1 MKKKMRTTT
10 PATSR
15 LLTLALAAATS
26 LTVLSGTASAADIDA
41 PYARAAAK
49 VSSDAKLLGT
59 KNVQSVTRGSAA
71 ATYCVKVAS
80 RAVSNLS
87 TAAIV
92 ATLNNFRGEITA
104 IGAPH
109 SYCGNAAHTI
119 TVVTSDSSGKGAD
132 RPFTVAVL

>member
-1 MKKKMRTTT
+1 MRTTLRG
-10 PATSR
+10 TSR
-15 LLTLALAAATS
+15 VLALALGAVAS

-49 VSSDAKLLGT
+49 VSADAGLLGT
-59 KNVQSVTRGSAA
+59 KNVQSVARGTGVG
-71 ATYCVKVAS
+71 TYCVKVES
-80 RAVSNLS
+80 RAVSDLS
-87 TAAIV
+87 NAAIL

-109 SYCGNAAHTI
+109 AYCGNAANTI
-119 TVVTSDSSGKGAD
+119 TVVTSDSAGKAAD

>member
-1 MKKKMRTTT
+1 MMQPRV
-10 PATSR
+10 TSR
-15 LLTLALAAATS
+15 VLALALGAVTS

-49 VSSDAKLLGT
+49 VSADAKLLDT
-59 KNVQSVTRGSAA
+59 KNVQSVTRG
-71 ATYCVKVAS
+71 TGTGVYCVKVAPK
-80 RAVSNLS
+80 AVNDLAN
-87 TAAIV
+87 AAII

-109 SYCGNAAHTI
+109 SYCGNNANTI
-119 TVVTSDSSGKGAD
+119 TVITSDSSGKGAD